1 MAERPEDLNLP
12 TPVVSKLISDC
23 LPPNCKVT
31 EEAKVAITKVKSWN
45 SLYFGFQGSPS
56 LLIYCDCLKYQ
67 GITITIQ
74 AASVFVL
81 YATSQANSMAHNQSR
96 KTIHGQD
103 VITAMNEME
112 FEKFVRP
119 LENSLASTYRWGHF
133 PEVKMFTF
141 QFGRKVNK
149 KRRNRPPRRRLRKR
163 KPTLVN
169 PIFPRLSR
177 STDKEIPKNQIF
189 CCIIYREIHIFR
201 YWYYKPS

>member
-1 MAERPEDLNLP
+1 MGRILLFLFLSSSSLLVMAERPEDLNLP

-31 EEAKVAITKVKSWN
+31 EEAKVAITK
-45 SLYFGFQGSPS
+45 
-56 LLIYCDCLKYQ
+56 
-67 GITITIQ
+67 

-119 LENSLASTYRWGHF
+119 LEN
-133 PEVKMFTF
+133 
-141 QFGRKVNK
+141 
-149 KRRNRPPRRRLRKR
+149 
-163 KPTLVN
+163 
-169 PIFPRLSR
+169 
-177 STDKEIPKNQIF
+177 
-189 CCIIYREIHIFR
+189 
-201 YWYYKPS
+201 